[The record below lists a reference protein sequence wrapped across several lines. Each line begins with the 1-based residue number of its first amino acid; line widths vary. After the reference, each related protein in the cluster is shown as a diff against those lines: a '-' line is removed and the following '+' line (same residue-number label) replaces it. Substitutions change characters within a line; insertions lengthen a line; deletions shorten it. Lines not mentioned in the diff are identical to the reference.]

1 MVLLGVVEFRAPEA
15 PAGERGQHTSETAVL
30 SLRERPGD
38 GEHVIVNRHRGTH
51 KTNIASRHHRIKCAD
66 RIGERAGRAVYRD
79 KRFRQALSHAIDR
92 DEINDI
98 AFQGLATPLLGFAL
112 GDEPFYDEEVQAA
125 EQEAILQRG
134 RGQPA
139 ARRGRPYQ
147 SPRGRLP
154 AHLRPRSGSG
164 ASRAALSFL
173 GLGLRPPVVSWGTLL
188 QDAQNVH
195 AVLQHPWLLIPGL
208 FVVVA
213 VLAFNFLGDGLRDAA
228 DPHK

>member
-98 AFQGLATPLLGFAL
+98 AFQGLATPLLGFAR

-125 EQEAILQRG
+125 EQEAIRYDVDEANRLLDEVGLTNRDADGYRLTSDRG
-134 RGQPA
+134 LDLAHR
-139 ARRGRPYQ
+139 ARR
-147 SPRGRLP
+147 
-154 AHLRPRSGSG
+154 
-164 ASRAALSFL
+164 
-173 GLGLRPPVVSWGTLL
+173 
-188 QDAQNVH
+188 
-195 AVLQHPWLLIPGL
+195 
-208 FVVVA
+208 
-213 VLAFNFLGDGLRDAA
+213 
-228 DPHK
+228 